1 MASESIEKFIDGEV
15 NKRFEHLVPYI
26 KKSRPTY
33 EMKLRAIWSSESYLF
48 GIGKALV
55 ECGELDNDESNYPVL
70 KLRKLLKY
78 DDFWREYGILNES
91 EQ

>member
-1 MASESIEKFIDGEV
+1 MASESIERFIDDEV
-15 NKRFEHLVPYI
+15 NKRFTHLEKYI
-26 KKSRPTY
+26 KKYFPTY
-33 EMKLRAIWSSESYLF
+33 EMKRRAIWSSESYLL

-55 ECGELDNDESNYPVL
+55 ECGELDEDDYDYPME